1 MASAVANYPYVP
13 PKEGKKG
20 NFLELQRGDEI
31 EDVKLLDGG
40 WWYGKVSRNGS
51 AKTGYFP
58 STYVTLNERTPSA
71 KQTSADGGAMR
82 RSNSKTLA
90 RMMSTNSTEGN
101 VPLLSGSMSR
111 RGSINK
117 LRMMAYGTTSDLV
130 ENKAITSTVRV
141 GAASTPDRRRSGN
154 SPIKGTD
161 RVLLRKSSTSPNKFV
176 DERIMKGEVHQFEEP
191 EEVQTISTPQ
201 PDKGSA
207 SPGLVFRLKD
217 DATNSYFTFK
227 DGVYAWV
234 TED

>member
-1 MASAVANYPYVP
+1 MASAVANYPYLP
-13 PKEGKKG
+13 PKEGNKG
-20 NFLELQRGDEI
+20 NFLELQRGEDI

-40 WWYGKVSRNGS
+40 WWYGKVTRNGS
-51 AKTGYFP
+51 TKTGYFP
-58 STYVTLNERTPSA
+58 STYVTLNERAPSA
-71 KQTSADGGAMR
+71 KQASDDGGAMR

-90 RMMSTNSTEGN
+90 RMMSNGSTEGS
-101 VPLLSGSMSR
+101 VPQMSGSMSR

-130 ENKAITSTVRV
+130 ENKAITSNVRV
-141 GAASTPDRRRSGN
+141 GATTPDRRRSGN
-154 SPIKGTD
+154 SPMKGTD
-161 RVLLRKSSTSPNKFV
+161 RVLLRKSSTSPNEFV

-191 EEVQTISTPQ
+191 EEVISTPQ
-201 PDKGSA
+201 TDKGSA
-207 SPGLVFRLKD
+207 SPAMVFRLKD